1 MKVTPNILSAT
12 LQDEM
17 TYKNFPKEY
26 KLIVAR
32 LAASLVPSSNFK
44 TREEI
49 YSYFSDHE

>member
-1 MKVTPNILSAT
+1 MTAT

-32 LAASLVPSSNFK
+32 LAASQVPSINYDIKKKLFDYLTK
-44 TREEI
+44 
-49 YSYFSDHE
+49 HE